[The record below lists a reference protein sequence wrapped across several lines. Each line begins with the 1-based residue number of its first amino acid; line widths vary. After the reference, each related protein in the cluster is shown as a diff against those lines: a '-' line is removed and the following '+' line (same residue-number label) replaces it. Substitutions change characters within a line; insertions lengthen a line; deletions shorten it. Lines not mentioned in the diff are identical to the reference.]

1 MRDGIALAAMGHP
14 TIVLVHD
21 AFEKAAHTLAR
32 TLGADDLPI
41 YAYPQPADME
51 SDRANAA
58 AAAENLSLLLRK

>member
-1 MRDGIALAAMGHP
+1 MGHP

-21 AFEKAAHTLAR
+21 VFEKAAHTLAR

-41 YAYPQPADME
+41 YAYPQPVDAD

-58 AAAENLSLLLRK
+58 VAAQKLALLFRK